1 MKTLVWYQTC
11 LSNGFFFSSTC
22 AARYDSDANDKNPL
36 LESEQRAQVSN
47 GQRGDVTLLPTV
59 VINERQYRGKLER
72 SAVLATLCAGQGCP
86 RLLHPIDT
94 FTQKPQLRPAALT
107 LVLFFLSLF

>member
-1 MKTLVWYQTC
+1 MKNWFGFKQLKGVNEKLVWYQMC

-72 SAVLATLCAGQGCP
+72 SAVLATLCAGQG
-86 RLLHPIDT
+86 R
-94 FTQKPQLRPAALT
+94 
-107 LVLFFLSLF
+107 VY

>member
-1 MKTLVWYQTC
+1 MC
-11 LSNGFFFSSTC
+11 LTNGFFFLQTC

-72 SAVLATLCAGQGCP
+72 SAVLATLCAGQG
-86 RLLHPIDT
+86 RAAPIDT
-94 FTQKPQLRPAALT
+94 FTRKPQLRPAALT